1 MISFTL
7 TTAVFLGSN
16 ACAANSIDVP
26 NQSLT
31 SQGEDSQFLSA
42 SQDFSV
48 KIPDGWIIEE
58 IDNTNTHAL
67 LNKIMQGSRL
77 LAVLCPR
84 EGAVVGGEEKYSCE
98 ESKQRVQVQRYPDLY
113 HEPIVT
119 SNLAANKSDQ
129 LSFLDYYI
137 SKLEKLGYTDINV
150 IQNTMTSI
158 NRIDIDANT
167 ITAIVPANLVEMTY
181 NASNSNHT
189 RGFFLLATTNDDTSN
204 TEAVSGCILS
214 YEDSATTQPSGS
226 PPEPIAQI
234 FESFQFVNHA
244 TDDKRF
250 IQDNNSQRYQNDPI
264 VRNRGLP
271 QYLDEIISPP
281 ADHPANTNANVK
293 NSTSNHSYD
302 NQNNTGRIEEQYN
315 EHLLRIVQDNENQV
329 ISRITNQL

>member
-1 MISFTL
+1 
-7 TTAVFLGSN
+7 
-16 ACAANSIDVP
+16 
-26 NQSLT
+26 
-31 SQGEDSQFLSA
+31 
-42 SQDFSV
+42 
-48 KIPDGWIIEE
+48 
-58 IDNTNTHAL
+58 
-67 LNKIMQGSRL
+67 MQGSRL

-119 SNLAANKSDQ
+119 SDLTANKSDQ

-158 NRIDIDANT
+158 NRIDIDTNT

-181 NASNSNHT
+181 NTSNSNHT

-244 TDDKRF
+244 TDDKPF
-250 IQDNNSQRYQNDPI
+250 IQDNNNQQYQNETI

-293 NSTSNHSYD
+293 NSTSNHSYN